1 MSLETHKHPSV
12 VACAVYVDGKRC
24 TEPVHVDDANDVATD
39 AGGFVWLGLHEPNAE
54 DFADIALKYG
64 LHPLAVED
72 AVPLDG
78 LRQRLEGQPE
88 LLAHGP
94 SAVLWAVADLI
105 VDEYVVVAD
114 AVEGDVDVVE
124 AQVFSPDKA
133 VHSALSG
140 VPAQRLAVT
149 DSPPGR
155 SHG

>member
-1 MSLETHKHPSV
+1 
-12 VACAVYVDGKRC
+12 
-24 TEPVHVDDANDVATD
+24 
-39 AGGFVWLGLHEPNAE
+39 
-54 DFADIALKYG
+54 
-64 LHPLAVED
+64 
-72 AVPLDG
+72 
-78 LRQRLEGQPE
+78 
-88 LLAHGP
+88 P